1 MATRFTRVTVV
12 AGGRSLDISLPAA
25 RPVLEFVPQ
34 VCELLSLAP
43 EAAGRWKL
51 STVGAGGLDPR
62 RSLDEAGIIDADTL
76 YLTPPEQAPLPPLVD
91 DVVDEA
97 QAILDGDGSEWHG
110 AARMTGCAALA
121 GVVVLALTYALTT
134 TPLPAA
140 AAFAALATVAA
151 LAVLTGRLVGAA
163 GGTLLIAS
171 AVPAWL
177 VAGAALARAAGWP
190 EPAWFSAGALGAG
203 IGATLLVLAGE
214 RWYAGA
220 AGGLAVTVLGGLG
233 TALLAAG
240 LDPRRVAAVGA
251 VVVVFA
257 VGLAPQ
263 LALSSAGLVDLL
275 RRQEES
281 QWVGRLLV
289 AAAVRRGQS
298 VLSGAVVGVALAATA
313 ACVVLLTGPAGVG
326 VLLGGV
332 LGLVFALRSRVFTRL
347 GQVLPML
354 VPPVV
359 AATVAVIGAGRLV
372 GGDEVVTA
380 WSAVVGAL
388 AVAAAVLWAGRPRL
402 GEVGAARVRQLF
414 DLVEVAAVV
423 SLVPL
428 VIAVFGGFDWATG

>member
-12 AGGRSLDISLPAA
+12 AGGRSLDVSLPAA
-25 RPVLEFVPQ
+25 RPLLEFVPQ

-51 STVGAGGLDPR
+51 STVGAGGLDPL

-91 DVVDEA
+91 DVVDEV
-97 QAILDGDGSEWHG
+97 QATLDDDGSEWRDTV
-110 AARMTGCAALA
+110 RMTGCAGLA
-121 GVVVLALTYALTT
+121 GVAVLTLTYALTT
-134 TPLPAA
+134 TPVLASAA
-140 AAFAALATVAA
+140 AAMLFTVAA
-151 LAVLTGRLVGAA
+151 LSVLAGRLLGAT

-177 VAGAALARAAGWP
+177 VAGVAVARAAGWP
-190 EPAWFSAGALGAG
+190 EPAWRTAAALGVG
-203 IGATLLVLAGE
+203 IGATLLALAGE
-214 RWYAGA
+214 RWYGA
-220 AGGLAVTVLGGLG
+220 ASGGLAVAVLGGLG

-240 LDPRRVAAVGA
+240 LDPQRTAAVGA
-251 VVVVFA
+251 IVVVFA
-257 VGLAPQ
+257 VGVAPQ
-263 LALSSAGLVDLL
+263 FALSSAGLVDLL

-281 QWVGRLLV
+281 QWVGRRLV
-289 AAAVRRGQS
+289 VAAVRRGQS
-298 VLSGAVVGVALAATA
+298 VLSGTVVGVALAATA

-326 VLLGGV
+326 ALLGGV

-359 AATVAVIGAGRLV
+359 TATVLVIGAVRLADA
-372 GGDEVVTA
+372 DEVVTA
-380 WSAVVGAL
+380 WSTVVGVL
-388 AVAAAVLWAGRPRL
+388 AVAAVVLWAGRPRL
-402 GEVGAARVRQLF
+402 DDVGAARLRQLF

-423 SLVPL
+423 SLAPL
-428 VIAVFGGFDWATG
+428 AIAVFGGFDWAAG

>member
-34 VCELLSLAP
+34 VCELLSLTP

-51 STVGAGGLDPR
+51 STVAAGGLDPR
-62 RSLDEAGIIDADTL
+62 RSLDEAGIIDAETL

-91 DVVDEA
+91 DVVDEV
-97 QAILDGDGSEWHG
+97 QTTLDDDGSEWRD
-110 AARMTGCAALA
+110 AARMTGSAALA

-134 TPLPAA
+134 MPVPVTAAPAML
-140 AAFAALATVAA
+140 FTVAA
-151 LAVLTGRLVGAA
+151 LTVLAGRLLGAP
-163 GGTLLIAS
+163 GGTLLIAA

-177 VAGAALARAAGWP
+177 VAGIAVARAADWP
-190 EPAWFSAGALGAG
+190 EPAWFTAGALGAG
-203 IGATLLVLAGE
+203 LGAALFVLAGE
-214 RWYAGA
+214 RWYGVA

-240 LDPRRVAAVGA
+240 LDPQQTAAVGS

-263 LALSSAGLVDLL
+263 LALSSARLVDLL

-281 QWVGRLLV
+281 QWVGRHLV

-326 VLLGGV
+326 GLLGAV
-332 LGLVFALRSRVFTRL
+332 LGLVFALRSRVFTRF

-354 VPPVV
+354 VPPVT
-359 AATVAVIGAGRLV
+359 AATVAVLDVVRLTDA
-372 GGDEVVTA
+372 DEAVRA
-380 WSAVVGAL
+380 WLAVVGVL
-388 AVAAAVLWAGRPRL
+388 VVAGAVLWAGRPRL
-402 GEVGAARVRQLF
+402 DDVGAARLRQLF
-414 DLVEVAAVV
+414 DLAEVLAVV
-423 SLVPL
+423 SLAPL
-428 VIAVFGGFDWATG
+428 VIAVFGGFDWAAG